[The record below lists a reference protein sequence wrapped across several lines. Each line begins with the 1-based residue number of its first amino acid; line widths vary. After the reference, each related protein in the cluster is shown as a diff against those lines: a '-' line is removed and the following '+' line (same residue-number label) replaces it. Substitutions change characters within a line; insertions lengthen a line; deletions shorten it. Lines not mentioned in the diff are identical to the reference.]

1 MHKVFKIFKNNI
13 IYRQTFLAARRE
25 YKRTLLKEELYFELI
40 INKLIAVRNSR
51 QFRSTV
57 QNKYKSDRFG
67 ELDFVFKINKR

>member
-1 MHKVFKIFKNNI
+1 MHKVFKIFKNI
-13 IYRQTFLAARRE
+13 IYRQKFLAAIRE